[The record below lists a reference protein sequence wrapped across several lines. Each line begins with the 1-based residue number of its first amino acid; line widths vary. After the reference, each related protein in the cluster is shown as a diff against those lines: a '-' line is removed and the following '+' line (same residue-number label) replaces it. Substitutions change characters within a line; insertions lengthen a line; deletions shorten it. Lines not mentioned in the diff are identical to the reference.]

1 MYNIACCI
9 TIFFGQIRNA
19 VAIKQNVDKYGGE
32 NNMKKRISIIM
43 CMLLACML
51 ALNTACIFKPNVSK
65 LFGTIETAKNVKTI
79 AGLSDKDQ
87 ITSIDSYGLAIVKT
101 AKEETVRENNVTHTE
116 VVAHRYR
123 LFNVKT
129 SSFVSGADIEVKVNV
144 ETENL
149 VSYTRNNPL
158 TRLTDGMYVLH
169 TVKYTRENVNAY
181 NWEIQSQTYKVYGK
195 DGHVVDVTFDANE
208 NPYYDGNL
216 VTADGTR
223 YYVKNDGSI
232 AQRAGIL
239 DLVCNEY
246 GAMKDFYI
254 ESCGE
259 TTYRI
264 FNKEDKSYVRT
275 VDFMS
280 MFEVPAGTNTNVPRW
295 SIENTIFVQYSV
307 ELPFDADEYDYTLN
321 GQKFDLVT
329 KSYNVK
335 SDKVKDLELDYIVID
350 SYYSPMKKDNCAI
363 LDVQDIKD
371 GYIVGSQYVQCFDKN
386 GKVATDLQAVLPGAN
401 NVSVIGE
408 YVCLGKEGET
418 VILKGKDVVN
428 TLYTTS
434 GLTIKGTVGYHQP
447 TSTSLDIYDLT
458 TGAKVKSYTKIL
470 DHKQIGSNYDVS
482 LVIKTEGS
490 VVVYDLKTLSERKL
504 LDYNKNEKT
513 VSLSTYGVAVTDRG
527 VDGQF
532 GYNYEKN
539 ANDDKMSY
547 IFYNGTTSKL
557 SWSSNEDI
565 SVSGIGSIYFSE
577 DNTSYT
583 DNLVCITK
591 TSTDTNGRTVY
602 TYSYFIEEYTRT
614 IVLEDK

>member
-1 MYNIACCI
+1 
-9 TIFFGQIRNA
+9 
-19 VAIKQNVDKYGGE
+19 
-32 NNMKKRISIIM
+32 MKKRISIIM

-232 AQRAGIL
+232 AQRAGVL
-239 DLVCNEY
+239 DLVCNED
-246 GAMKDFYI
+246 GAMKDFYVEAYNI
-254 ESCGE
+254 TNR

-275 VDFMS
+275 VDFIS
-280 MFEVPAGTNTNVPRW
+280 IFEIPNGTSINVPRW

-307 ELPFDADEYDYTLN
+307 ELPFDADEYDYISD
-321 GQKFDLVT
+321 GQKYDLVT

-335 SDKVKDLELDYIVID
+335 SDKVKDLELDYIVTNSDYSSI
-350 SYYSPMKKDNCAI
+350 SYLPMKKDNCAI
-363 LDVQDIKD
+363 LLVQDIKD
-371 GYIVGSQYVQCFDKN
+371 GYIVGSQYVQCFGKN
-386 GKVATDLQAVLPGAN
+386 GKVATDLQAILPGAD
-401 NVSVIGE
+401 NVYVTGE
-408 YVCLGKEGET
+408 YVYLRKDGET

-428 TLYTTS
+428 TLYTTG
-434 GLTIKGTVGYHQP
+434 GLTIKGNVGYHQP

-482 LVIKTEGS
+482 LVIKTESS

-547 IFYNGTTSKL
+547 IFYNGTTTKL
-557 SWSSNEDI
+557 SWSSNEDM
-565 SVSGIGSIYFSE
+565 SVSAIGSIYFSE

-583 DNLVCITK
+583 NNVVCITK